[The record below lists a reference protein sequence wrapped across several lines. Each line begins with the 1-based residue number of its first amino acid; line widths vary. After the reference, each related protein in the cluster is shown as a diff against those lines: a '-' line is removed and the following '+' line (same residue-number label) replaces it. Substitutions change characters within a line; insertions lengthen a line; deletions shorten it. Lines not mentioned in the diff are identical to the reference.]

1 MSKKES
7 FFYIFSLYDIHSKTF
22 LPYKKMGKTNNIK
35 GRIKN
40 LSTLT
45 PFFVVADYK
54 WNVPSESVFDV
65 ETKMKNKFKKLRFN
79 GEWFLDKEYDLIDK
93 VSEEIVKL
101 NRIDIVGYDLRNEPI
116 DLTTNSYH
124 TNEQIESYKKL
135 SNIKKELY
143 KGKQPEVLKVYN
155 DPTKRKCKLTKEQ
168 VERIRK
174 KYIPNVYGK
183 KRIAI
188 EYGVSTS
195 VIYRI
200 VRNKVWKLDNIEP

>member
-7 FFYIFSLYDIHSKTF
+7 FFYIFSLYDIHTKTF

-54 WNVPSESVFDV
+54 WNVPPESVFDL
-65 ETKMKNKFKKLRFN
+65 ETKMKNKFKRLRFN

-116 DLTTNSYH
+116 DLNTDSYH
-124 TNEQIESYKKL
+124 TNKQLEQYKKL
-135 SNIKKELY
+135 STLQNELC
-143 KGKQPEVLKVYN
+143 KGKQPEALKAFN
-155 DPTKRKCKLTKEQ
+155 HPSKRDTKLTENQ
-168 VERIRK
+168 VNEIRE
-174 KYIPNVYGK
+174 KYTPNVYGK
-183 KRIAI
+183 KRLGI
-188 EYGVSTS
+188 EYGVSAS

-200 VRNKVWKLDNIEP
+200 IKRRVWKI

>member
-7 FFYIFSLYDIHSKTF
+7 FFYVFSLYDIHTKTF

-54 WNVPSESVFDV
+54 WNVPPESVFDV
-65 ETKMKNKFKKLRFN
+65 ERKMKNRFKKLRFN
-79 GEWFLDKEYDLIDK
+79 GEWFLDTQHDLIDK
-93 VSEEIVKL
+93 VSEEIEKF

-116 DLTTNSYH
+116 DLIRDTYH
-124 TNEQIESYKKL
+124 TDEQLESYKKL
-135 SNIKKELY
+135 SILQKELC
-143 KGKQPEVLKVYN
+143 KGKQPESLKSFN
-155 DPTKRKCKLTKEQ
+155 IPSKRKTKLTEKQ
-168 VERIRK
+168 VNEIREK
-174 KYIPNVYGK
+174 HVPYVYGK
-183 KRIAI
+183 NKLGI

-200 VRNKVWKLDNIEP
+200 LKGKSWKI

>member
-7 FFYIFSLYDIHSKTF
+7 FFYIFSLYDIHTKTF

-35 GRIKN
+35 RRIKN

-54 WNVPSESVFDV
+54 WKVPLESVFNV
-65 ETKMKNKFKKLRFN
+65 ETKMKNIFKKLRLN
-79 GEWFLDKEYDLIDK
+79 GEWFLDKQCDLIDK
-93 VSEEIVKL
+93 VSEEIEKL

-116 DLTTNSYH
+116 DLNKDSYH

-135 SNIKKELY
+135 STLQKEFY
-143 KGKQPEVLKVYN
+143 KGKQPESLKAYN
-155 DPTKRKCKLTKEQ
+155 DFTKRKCKLTKEQ
-168 VERIRK
+168 VEEIRK

-183 KRIAI
+183 KRIAG

-200 VRNKVWKLDNIEP
+200 VTNKVWKI